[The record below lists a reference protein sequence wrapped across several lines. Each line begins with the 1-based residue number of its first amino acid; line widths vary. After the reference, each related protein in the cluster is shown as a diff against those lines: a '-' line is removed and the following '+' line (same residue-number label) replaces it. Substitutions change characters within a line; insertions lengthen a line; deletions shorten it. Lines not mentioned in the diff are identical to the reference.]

1 MPNFKWMVL
10 SRLNELEGMLYII
23 GVIWKSS
30 FQHNQNCIQI
40 WLVAPVMIKTVLKGQ
55 TVLFESSYPNPCVM
69 AFVPPTRPSWTWI
82 RLIKAFSLLF
92 ITLLKSTLAYVS
104 RRSSLKV
111 SLNLLALSL
120 VTKPTRASNG
130 SFSVA
135 WITSL
140 TKL

>member
-1 MPNFKWMVL
+1 MIL
-10 SRLNELEGMLYII
+10 SRLNKLEGMLYIN
-23 GVIWKSS
+23 GMLWKPN
-30 FQHNQNCIQI
+30 FQPNKNCIQI
-40 WLVAPVMIKTVLKGQ
+40 WLVAPVMIKTTPKGQ
-55 TVLFESSYPNPCVM
+55 TDWFESSYTNLCVM
-69 AFVPPTRPSWTWI
+69 AFVPPTSPSWTWI

-92 ITLLKSTLAYVS
+92 ITLLNFTLAYVS

>member
-1 MPNFKWMVL
+1 
-10 SRLNELEGMLYII
+10 
-23 GVIWKSS
+23 
-30 FQHNQNCIQI
+30 
-40 WLVAPVMIKTVLKGQ
+40 
-55 TVLFESSYPNPCVM
+55 
-69 AFVPPTRPSWTWI
+69 
-82 RLIKAFSLLF
+82 
-92 ITLLKSTLAYVS
+92 LKSTLAYVS

-120 VTKPTRASNG
+120 VTKPTIASNG